1 MIFTATDW
9 FILAFYFL
17 IIFGISFY
25 FSRKKRNSTDYFLA
39 GRHVGWFAVGAS
51 LFASNISTEHF
62 IGLSGSGFKSGLAVG
77 NFEWSASICLMILA
91 WIFVPFYLK
100 SGVFTMPEFLEKRYS
115 SASRWYLSAV
125 SIIAYIVTK
134 ISVHLFA
141 FGILL
146 KELMNWEELHGSNLY
161 ISAIILVIITGI
173 YTMAGGMSAVI
184 YTELIQTFILLIGA
198 ICLTIFGIQEAGGI
212 EGIKASVPSGHW
224 EMFKPNDHPDFP
236 WVGIAF
242 TSLII
247 GIWYWCTDQ
256 SIVQRVLAAKNINH
270 AKAGS
275 IYAGYL
281 KILPVFILVI
291 PGLIAYALHAQ
302 GKLAPGAEM
311 KPDEV
316 YPMLVSYLLPPGIR
330 SIVIAALLAALMGS
344 LAACFNSA
352 STLITFDVYKKY
364 YPEATESKLIHVGR
378 IATVILVLLSLLWV
392 PFVGGVSDQLF
403 VYLQSVQAY
412 ISPPIAVVFLAGVLW
427 TRANSKGALFVLWS
441 GFIIGGSRF
450 VLEIIHK
457 NYPFQNGYLKYMI
470 EMNFLHFAIVLFV
483 ISIILLVL
491 VSILSEKPA
500 QEKLNGLT
508 FKFAGNIDLTE
519 EYKQERAQWK
529 KHNIIATGL
538 LIVILASLWIIFA

>member
-1 MIFTATDW
+1 MDFTFIDW
-9 FILAFYFL
+9 LILSVYFL
-17 IIFGISFY
+17 LIFGISFY

-62 IGLSGSGFKSGLAVG
+62 IGLSGSGYKSGLAVG
-77 NFEWSASICLMILA
+77 NFEWSASVVLIILA
-91 WIFVPFYLK
+91 WVFVPFYLK

-115 SASRWYLSAV
+115 SASRWYLSTV
-125 SIIAYIVTK
+125 SIIAYVVTK

-146 KELMNWEELHGSNLY
+146 KELMNWEELNSSDLY
-161 ISAIILVIITGI
+161 ISSIILVVITGI
-173 YTMAGGMSAVI
+173 YTIAGGMSAVI
-184 YTELIQTFILLIGA
+184 YSELIQTFILLTGA
-198 ICLTIFGIQEAGGI
+198 ICLTVFGIHEAGGI
-212 EGIKASVPSGHW
+212 EGIRASVPAGHW

-236 WVGIAF
+236 WLGIAF

-275 IYAGYL
+275 VYAGYL
-281 KILPVFILVI
+281 KILPVFILVF

-302 GKLAPGAEM
+302 GKLSPGVEM

-316 YPMLVSYLLPPGIR
+316 YPMLVSYLLPPGVR

-352 STLITFDVYKKY
+352 STLITFDVFKKY
-364 YPEATESKLIHVGR
+364 SPDASEKKLIQVGR
-378 IATVILVLLSLLWV
+378 ISTVILVFLSLLWV
-392 PFVGGVSDQLF
+392 PFIGGVSDQLF

-412 ISPPIAVVFLAGVLW
+412 ISPPIAVVFLVGILW
-427 TRANSKGALFVLWS
+427 PRANSRAAIIVLWS
-441 GFIIGGSRF
+441 GFVLGGLRF
-450 VLEIIHK
+450 VLEILHK
-457 NYPFQNGYLKYMI
+457 NDPFQNAFLKYMI
-470 EMNFLHFAIVLFV
+470 EMNFLHFAMVLFTISLLMIFF
-483 ISIILLVL
+483 ISI
-491 VSILSEKPA
+491 STERPA
-500 QEKLNGLT
+500 QEKLDGLT
-508 FKFAGNIDLTE
+508 FKYSANIAVTE
-519 EYKQERAQWK
+519 EYKQESKQWR
-529 KHNIIATGL
+529 KHNLIATGVLVAL
-538 LIVILASLWIIFA
+538 LVTLWIIFG

>member
-1 MIFTATDW
+1 MDFTLIDW
-9 FILAFYFL
+9 VVLAIYFA

-25 FSRKKRNSTDYFLA
+25 FSRQKRDSTDYFLA

-62 IGLSGSGFKSGLAVG
+62 IGLSGSGYKSGLAVG
-77 NFEWSASICLMILA
+77 NFEWSASICLIILA
-91 WIFVPFYLK
+91 WVFVPFYLR

-115 SASRWYLSAV
+115 SASRWYLSIV
-125 SIIAYIVTK
+125 SIIAYVVTK

-146 KELMNWEELHGSNLY
+146 KELMGWEELHSSNLY
-161 ISAIILVIITGI
+161 IAAIILVIITGI
-173 YTMAGGMSAVI
+173 YTMVGGMSAVI

-198 ICLTIFGIQEAGGI
+198 ICLTIFGISEAGGI
-212 EGIKASVPSGHW
+212 EGIKASVPAGHW
-224 EMFKPNDHPDFP
+224 EMFKPNNHPDFP
-236 WVGIAF
+236 WLGIAF
-242 TSLII
+242 TSMII

-270 AKAGS
+270 AKSGA

-281 KILPVFILVI
+281 KILPVFLLVF

-302 GKLAPGAEM
+302 GKLAPGVDM

-316 YPMLVSYLLPPGIR
+316 YPMLASYLLPAGIR

-352 STLITFDVYKKY
+352 STLVTFDVYKKY
-364 YPEATESKLIHVGR
+364 FPEATEKKLIYVGR
-378 IATVILVLLSLLWV
+378 IATVVLVILSLLWV

-412 ISPPIAVVFLAGVLW
+412 ISPPISVVFLVGILW
-427 TRANSKGALFVLWS
+427 PRANSKGAIVVLWS
-441 GFIIGGSRF
+441 GFVIGGARF
-450 VLEIIHK
+450 IMEIIHK
-457 NYPFQNGYLKYMI
+457 SSPFENSFIKYMI
-470 EMNFLHFAIVLFV
+470 EMNFLHFAMVLFGV
-483 ISIILLVL
+483 SLVLMFIISIT
-491 VSILSEKPA
+491 SEKPS
-500 QEKLNGLT
+500 QESVNGLT
-508 FKFAGNIDLTE
+508 FKYAGNIELTE
-519 EYKQERAQWK
+519 EYKQENQKLK
-529 KHNIIATGL
+529 KHNLIATSVLIGL
-538 LIVILASLWIIFA
+538 LTILWIIFS